1 MRLRP
6 LILPAAL
13 LGALGVLL
21 LPAIAQA
28 QESIDPTSTPTEFT
42 GGWVYAMAILMTVI
56 GAVIA
61 ILVVVSYMRFAP
73 RFQRG
78 DSHTVRAERIVEG
91 REPPR
96 RQVEVREAEP
106 VLVAAPVVQA
116 PAPAAAPSAAAPP
129 AATPQKPAAAA
140 PATAPPASAP
150 ATATPAPTMPTSK
163 PAEPKAPGEVTPAA
177 PTGAAEPAPDAAPKP
192 ESERSIAPE
201 TQQPTEGTPPQA
213 AAPTA
218 EAPAQPAAPSHS
230 GGAEQDQETYERVL
244 AEQLSKGVD
253 RRVAEGRAKSAAV
266 VAARKKAGG

>member
-1 MRLRP
+1 M
-6 LILPAAL
+6 PAAL
-13 LGALGVLL
+13 LGALGVLV

-28 QESIDPTSTPTEFT
+28 QESLDPTTTPTEFT
-42 GGWVYAMAILMTVI
+42 GGWVYAMAILMTVL

-116 PAPAAAPSAAAPP
+116 PAPAAAPPAAAPP

-140 PATAPPASAP
+140 PATAPPA
-150 ATATPAPTMPTSK
+150 ATPAPTMPESK
-163 PAEPKAPGEVTPAA
+163 PAEPKPPGEVTPAV
-177 PTGAAEPAPDAAPKP
+177 PTGAAQPAPDAAPKP

-201 TQQPTEGTPPQA
+201 TQQQTGGTPAQAATPTE
-213 AAPTA
+213 
-218 EAPAQPAAPSHS
+218 EAPAQAPAPSHS
-230 GGAEQDQETYERVL
+230 GGAEQDQETYDRVL

>member
-1 MRLRP
+1 VGSNPTSGSLVRIAAVRLRS

-21 LPAIAQA
+21 LPAVARA
-28 QESIDPTSTPTEFT
+28 QESIDPTATPTEFT
-42 GGWVYAMAILMTVI
+42 GGWVYAMAVLMTVL

-73 RFQRG
+73 RFQKG
-78 DSHTVRAERIVEG
+78 DQHTVRAERIVEG

-116 PAPAAAPSAAAPP
+116 PAPVTAPVTAPAAAPP
-129 AATPQKPAAAA
+129 AAAPPAPAAPAPSASQRAPAEKPAERPAAASGA
-140 PATAPPASAP
+140 E
-150 ATATPAPTMPTSK
+150 SK
-163 PAEPKAPGEVTPAA
+163 PAEAA
-177 PTGAAEPAPDAAPKP
+177 PEETAPPV
-192 ESERSIAPE
+192 
-201 TQQPTEGTPPQA
+201 A
-213 AAPTA
+213 AAPPK
-218 EAPAQPAAPSHS
+218 ESVPAPASQ
-230 GGAEQDQETYERVL
+230 GGAEQDQETYDRVL

>member
-1 MRLRP
+1 M
-6 LILPAAL
+6 

-21 LPAIAQA
+21 LPAVARA

-42 GGWVYAMAILMTVI
+42 GGWVYAMAVLMTVL

-73 RFQRG
+73 RFQKG
-78 DSHTVRAERIVEG
+78 DQHTVRAERIVEG

-116 PAPAAAPSAAAPP
+116 PAPVAAAPP
-129 AATPQKPAAAA
+129 AAAPPAVAPPTAAPAPAASAPATTAETPAEQPAAAPAAESKPAEAASPPAAAAA
-140 PATAPPASAP
+140 PAESAP
-150 ATATPAPTMPTSK
+150 A
-163 PAEPKAPGEVTPAA
+163 PAA
-177 PTGAAEPAPDAAPKP
+177 
-192 ESERSIAPE
+192 
-201 TQQPTEGTPPQA
+201 
-213 AAPTA
+213 
-218 EAPAQPAAPSHS
+218 H
-230 GGAEQDQETYERVL
+230 GGAEQDQETYDRVL

>member
-1 MRLRP
+1 M
-6 LILPAAL
+6 AAC
-13 LGALGVLL
+13 LGGSRV
-21 LPAIAQA
+21 
-28 QESIDPTSTPTEFT
+28 PTSMISGRSPED
-42 GGWVYAMAILMTVI
+42 
-56 GAVIA
+56 AVIA
-61 ILVVVSYMRFAP
+61 ESVLTTGPNVISMTVSGADPRKAPILVVVSYMRFAP

-116 PAPAAAPSAAAPP
+116 PAPAAAPAPAPAP

-140 PATAPPASAP
+140 PATAPPAPSSSPAAAP
-150 ATATPAPTMPTSK
+150 AEAPSSEKPAAPPAAETKPAAEVTPPAESTPAPEPPT
-163 PAEPKAPGEVTPAA
+163 
-177 PTGAAEPAPDAAPKP
+177 
-192 ESERSIAPE
+192 
-201 TQQPTEGTPPQA
+201 A
-213 AAPTA
+213 AAP
-218 EAPAQPAAPSHS
+218 EPPAQPAAPSH
-230 GGAEQDQETYERVL
+230 GGAEQDQETYDRVL